1 MSENCK
7 ENNLERSHHKKKTS
21 VTVYGGWHSWA
32 LTRHCGNHFTI
43 HMNIKSLR
51 DTPETNIMYV
61 NYTSMKARKE
71 TGKKEIIFI
80 FFGNQLLH
88 QEGSFATRL

>member
-1 MSENCK
+1 
-7 ENNLERSHHKKKTS
+7 
-21 VTVYGGWHSWA
+21 
-32 LTRHCGNHFTI
+32 
-43 HMNIKSLR
+43 MNIKSLR

-88 QEGSFATRL
+88 QEGSSPPDFNVVEPKCLTLQ